1 MEIQTVSR
9 PSAHEQTVVTIDDAR
24 WEALFVMDESQ
35 DLLDKLADENLPE
48 NKAGRIDMIFA
59 DKEQNQRKSCQSASS
74 ACY

>member
-1 MEIQTVSR
+1 
-9 PSAHEQTVVTIDDAR
+9 
-24 WEALFVMDESQ
+24 MDESQ

-48 NKAGRIDMIFA
+48 IKAGRIDMIFA

>member
-48 NKAGRIDMIFA
+48 NKAGRTQPMVFTEDGEIA
-59 DKEQNQRKSCQSASS
+59 PR
-74 ACY
+74 